1 MKNENVCRGLIYV
14 MGMLILALGLSIS
27 TRTNLGVSPLISV
40 AFYVS
45 KVTNVNIGNITL
57 LWYVIFVVVEILCHM
72 KMKRYR
78 DIPKDILQIPVSIVL
93 TRFMNIF
100 TGIIPE
106 MTGNLVIRLLFL
118 AIAIILIGMGIL
130 FTLNVRLIPNPGD
143 GIVQALADL
152 FAIKVSTMKNIL
164 DAVCTLLTVVLGLIF
179 SHKIIG
185 IGMGTVL
192 SVIFV
197 GRVVAV
203 GNYFLKEKIIRCIGL
218 DR

>member
-1 MKNENVCRGLIYV
+1 MKKQHVCRGLIYV

-45 KVTNVNIGNITL
+45 KVTNRNIGNITL
-57 LWYVIFVVVEILCHM
+57 LWYAIFVAVEIVCHI
-72 KMKRYR
+72 KKKRYQE
-78 DIPKDILQIPVSIVL
+78 IPKDILQIPVSIVL
-93 TRFMNIF
+93 TRFMNVF

-106 MTGNLVIRLLFL
+106 MTGNLVIRVFFL
-118 AIAIILIGMGIL
+118 AIAIILIGLGIV

-152 FAIKVSTMKNIL
+152 FARKVSTMKNIL
-164 DAVCTLLTVVLGLIF
+164 DAVCTLLTVIMSLVF

-185 IGMGTVL
+185 IGLGTVL

-197 GRVVAV
+197 GRVVAL
-203 GNYFLKEKIIRCIGL
+203 GNHFLKEKMLRACGL
-218 DR
+218 EP